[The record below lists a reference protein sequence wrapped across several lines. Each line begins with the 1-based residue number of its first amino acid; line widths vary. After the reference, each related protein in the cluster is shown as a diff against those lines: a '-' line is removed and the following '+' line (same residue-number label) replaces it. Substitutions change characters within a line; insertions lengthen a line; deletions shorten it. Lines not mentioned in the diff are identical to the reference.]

1 MGLVA
6 HPQRCS
12 ALGFALPQRPLTTR
26 HTARPLQQCAGR
38 KALRRNDRKLQQPWG
53 HVRVFAAALADAG
66 DSGKAD
72 AHSWLDRQKE
82 SVTTLL
88 TPFSDSAIN
97 AKLLALCSAQVRLGF
112 LNALD
117 STSDH
122 AGAGYCLRLHI
133 ITQTSQAIAHGAVT
147 AQALCSVATLIHD
160 TYLPIYLQD
169 VLGLSN
175 TKVCTELL
183 LLVSESWLIE

>member
-6 HPQRCS
+6 HPQ
-12 ALGFALPQRPLTTR
+12 ALGFALPQRPLATR
-26 HTARPLQQCAGR
+26 HTARPLQQCASG
-38 KALRRNDRKLQQPWG
+38 KALRRTGRNLQRPRRQ
-53 HVRVFAAALADAG
+53 VRVSAAALADAS

-112 LNALD
+112 L
-117 STSDH
+117 
-122 AGAGYCLRLHI
+122 GY
-133 ITQTSQAIAHGAVT
+133 AWF
-147 AQALCSVATLIHD
+147 
-160 TYLPIYLQD
+160 
-169 VLGLSN
+169 
-175 TKVCTELL
+175 
-183 LLVSESWLIE
+183 SW